1 MLHAPGG
8 LDRLSGRI
16 ETVGEAKIDRMAET
30 ELPAKARK
38 KGKSRVAVLFAALL
52 PRLKI
57 LLPLAVATLLMALGF
72 FLLWQTSLVYSESGS
87 IQAAETART
96 RAVADIGAQIARLN
110 ARAQEVVQSARVLEA
125 LGSGDEA
132 GLTAAADAARAEW
145 PELVGASF
153 YGAELPEIRERDLQ
167 RFGYSRAQML
177 MQAQVNRKPA
187 PAQIHRIA
195 GDGQQLVLALPVPGG
210 AAPLAYAYLALP
222 SSTVVDILQASGSS
236 GGVRIDLR
244 QGDGRGDLTVAS
256 SSSTRGNSTGDLGVP
271 IQGSE
276 LRLAIASPD
285 EQILVTRNLWA
296 LIAMTALSLLG
307 GFVALWLRQVG
318 MQGATAALRPGKR
331 SQVQEITLAEAIRKQ
346 AEKDKDTATA
356 RPAAAPVKADPAT
369 PAAKEKR
376 ISVNRSIFRAYDIR
390 GVLGQTLTNDIARQI
405 GRAIGSE
412 AQHRGLR
419 EIVVGRDG
427 RLSGPDLS
435 GALIEGL
442 RAAGCDVIDIG
453 VAPTPL
459 TYFGAYHL
467 QTGSCVSVTGSHN
480 PPDYNGFKIVL
491 GGETLS
497 EGAIQDLFARI
508 SEERYSSGS
517 GGLQVMNLLD
527 DYVARITD
535 DIQVENKLKV
545 VVDCG
550 NGVAGAVA
558 PAVLQ
563 GIGCEVHE
571 LYCDVDGQFP
581 NHHPDPSDPR
591 NLQDLILSVKQTGA
605 DLGLA
610 FDGDGDRLG
619 VVTRTGEI
627 IYPDRLLMLFAIDV
641 LSRNPGAT
649 IIYDVKCTGHLQ
661 PLVLQ
666 HGGSPIMWRTGHSLI
681 KAKMRETGAQL
692 AGEMSGHFFF
702 AERWYGFDDAIY
714 AAARL
719 LEILAGDLEG
729 RTPEAIF
736 NALPKGVSTPELK
749 IELHEGEHYRF
760 IEAFKAKAVFDG
772 ARLTTIDGVRAD
784 WPDGWGLVRASNTT
798 PVLVLRFDADNEAA
812 LKRIQ
817 GVFREQLLALDRAL
831 PLPF

>member
-1 MLHAPGG
+1 
-8 LDRLSGRI
+8 
-16 ETVGEAKIDRMAET
+16 MAEA
-30 ELPAKARK
+30 ELPAKPRTGTKSPLAAM
-38 KGKSRVAVLFAALL
+38 GGVLLSRVKKF
-52 PRLKI
+52 
-57 LLPLAVATLLMALGF
+57 LPLVIATILMLAGF
-72 FLLWQTSLVYSESGS
+72 FLLWQCSLVYSESGTV
-87 IQAAETART
+87 AAAQTSRE
-96 RAVADIGAQIARLN
+96 RAVVAIGQRIGDAIRK
-110 ARAQEVVQSARVLEA
+110 AQEVVGSDAILAA
-125 LGSGDEA
+125 LGTTDEA
-132 GLTAAADAARAEW
+132 GLAAAAEEARRSW
-145 PELVGASF
+145 PELVDAAF
-153 YGAELPEIRERDLQ
+153 YSPDLPDIRERDLR

-177 MQAQVNRKPA
+177 MQAQLSGSPA
-187 PAQIHRIA
+187 PVQVHNSSSE
-195 GDGQQLVLALPVPGG
+195 GQQLVLVLPVKSEE
-210 AAPLAYAYLALP
+210 ATVAYAYLALP
-222 SSTVVDILQASGSS
+222 VSVIVDVLKESVRASA
-236 GGVRIDLR
+236 RIDLR
-244 QGDGRGDLTVAS
+244 QGDGRGDLLIAS
-256 SSSTRGNSTGDLGVP
+256 SGSSDGSSVGDLGVP
-271 IQGSE
+271 IEGSQ
-276 LRLAIASPD
+276 LRLAIADPD
-285 EQILVTRNLWA
+285 NQIVVTRNLWVLVPA
-296 LIAMTALSLLG
+296 TLICLLG
-307 GFVALWLRQVG
+307 GFFALWLRQVG
-318 MQGATAALRPGKR
+318 MQGAAAAFRPR
-331 SQVQEITLAEAIRKQ
+331 NRNEPEEITLAEAIKKQ
-346 AEKDKDTATA
+346 AESDSAA
-356 RPAAAPVKADPAT
+356 AAAAAVAEPAASPARAESVRSK
-369 PAAKEKR
+369 PGEKKIG
-376 ISVNRSIFRAYDIR
+376 ISRSIFRAYDIR
-390 GVLGQTLTNDIARQI
+390 GVLGQTLTNDIARMI

-453 VAPTPL
+453 LAPTPL

-508 SEERYSSGS
+508 SEERFSSGS
-517 GGLQVMNLLD
+517 GGLQVMNLHD
-527 DYVARITD
+527 DYVARICD

-558 PAVLQ
+558 PAVLE

-571 LYCDVDGQFP
+571 LYCEVDGLFP

-605 DLGLA
+605 DIGLA

-619 VVTRTGEI
+619 VVTKTGEV

-661 PLVLQ
+661 PLILQ

-681 KAKMRETGAQL
+681 KSKMRETSAQL

-702 AERWYGFDDAIY
+702 AERWYGFDDAVY

-719 LEILAGDLEG
+719 LEILAGDPEG
-729 RTPEAIF
+729 RSAEEIF
-736 NALPKGVSTPELK
+736 AALPKGVSTPELK
-749 IELHEGEHYRF
+749 IEMREGEHYRF
-760 IEAFKAKAVFDG
+760 IEAFRAKANFEG
-772 ARLTTIDGVRAD
+772 ARLTTIDGLRAD

-798 PVLVLRFDADNEAA
+798 PVLVLRFDADNEVA

-817 GVFREQLLALDRAL
+817 SAFREQLQALDSAL